1 MNFFL
6 FVIINY
12 ASINESIFLLY
23 QSQLIYKVT
32 RIRLILIHFFP
43 MHPFPLSQCILFPK
57 SLVFKTDKTAL
68 KNGHEEEN
76 RQSKKWRLWILWKSY
91 SPPIRHIFLKKKET
105 YGWTIRFSY
114 YILSEKFFGCLLTDK
129 SLKMLILCIFFL
141 TIPGYNLA

>member
-43 MHPFPLSQCILFPK
+43 MHPSPLSQCILFPK

-91 SPPIRHIFLKKKET
+91 SPPIRHIFWKKKKKPMYEPYDSLT
-105 YGWTIRFSY
+105 TFCRKNFSVA
-114 YILSEKFFGCLLTDK
+114 SLL
-129 SLKMLILCIFFL
+129 I
-141 TIPGYNLA
+141 NH